1 MAAHKSR
8 KHHCLTVARLHDLV
22 HKIMGVHEDDRLAAL
37 VPHRRRVRR
46 VSHER
51 LRSRPRGTEGGAAAD
66 DDMRRGASEGHQR
79 APRPDDGRGLAIFV
93 CKASDIHAASATR
106 PAKCAATAASWR
118 GAQKR
123 WVFLLIPCFVR
134 FSGIVAQSNT
144 VVWLSTT
151 ACVSSTV
158 SSTACVSSVLSAAS
172 SAGVEALEEGLQ
184 LLSRKRCSSS
194 TIPVRKT
201 LQFWQARTQT
211 GGSVHRPYS
220 LR

>member
-1 MAAHKSR
+1 M
-8 KHHCLTVARLHDLV
+8 
-22 HKIMGVHEDDRLAAL
+22 
-37 VPHRRRVRR
+37 
-46 VSHER
+46 
-51 LRSRPRGTEGGAAAD
+51 
-66 DDMRRGASEGHQR
+66 
-79 APRPDDGRGLAIFV
+79 
-93 CKASDIHAASATR
+93 SAR
-106 PAKCAATAASWR
+106 PATSTQRQQHNLRNARQQRPAGG

-151 ACVSSTV
+151 ACVSSTA

-201 LQFWQARTQT
+201 LQFWQAALKPAAVCTGLTVFDELRGIRHLESVQTDLTRTILSQPIKQARELRT
-211 GGSVHRPYS
+211 VVVVPIAWWRHSPADRPRTMM
-220 LR
+220 LGLAPA